1 MSAASIQAKVKAG
14 LAKAKIAVGSST
26 DLPIYLV
33 SITKSGTPLV
43 PVNTETFTLL
53 PNALFKSYQQGL
65 TDINIKAG
73 DRQLVSDSDNE
84 VKQND
89 IIRQGNDNYIVIA
102 VDKRAPTGSPLV
114 YISQVRLQ

>member
-14 LAKAKIAVGSST
+14 LAKAITAVGSST

-33 SITKSGTPLV
+33 KPTQAGTPLA
-43 PVNTETFTLL
+43 PLTTETLTLL

-89 IIRQGNDNYIVIA
+89 IIRQGGDNYIVIA
-102 VDKRAPTGSPLV
+102 VDKRAPSGSPLV